1 MVSMEDASASDLFVF
16 GFVMA
21 LRLIVPLGIPKYPLP
36 AILAAFLID
45 GVDKTIYDQFT
56 DLNLDFYQGYDKALD
71 IYYLAIAYIATM
83 RNWTNLYA
91 FEVSRFLYYYRL
103 VGAVAFELTQVRAL
117 LLVFPNTFEY
127 FFDFYEIVRIR
138 WDPRRMSKRL
148 LLGAAAFIWI
158 VIKLPQEYII
168 HVAQV
173 DTTDW
178 IKRNI
183 FGVDPSASWA
193 EAITNRPGVSIFLV
207 LLVVGLIVGAWWL
220 ITRRLPPADW
230 KPRFAADP
238 IPEFEREMPPQRFRL
253 LDAALIEKVA
263 LISLVSIIFAQV
275 LPSVEAG
282 NLAIIVGVAIIVA
295 VNAAVSH
302 WLAQRGRDWTS
313 IIQEFVV
320 MAAVNAVLIV
330 AIALILPSV
339 DGSINIGTTLFF
351 ALLLTL
357 IITLF
362 DRYHPV
368 YLHRFPPRGR

>member
-1 MVSMEDASASDLFVF
+1 MVTLDDASAADLFVF
-16 GFVMA
+16 GLVIA
-21 LRLIVPLGIPKYPLP
+21 LRFLVPLGIPKYPLS
-36 AILAAFLID
+36 AILLAFLID
-45 GVDKTIYDQFT
+45 GVDKTIFDQFT

-71 IYYLAIAYIATM
+71 IYYLAIAYIATL
-83 RNWTNLYA
+83 RNWTNQFA
-91 FEVSRFLYYYRL
+91 FETSRFLYYYRL

-148 LLGAAAFIWI
+148 LIGAAAFIWI

-193 EAITNRPGVSIFLV
+193 EAITNRPGVSV
-207 LLVVGLIVGAWWL
+207 LLVVLVVALIGGTWWFV
-220 ITRRLPPADW
+220 THRLPPADW

-238 IPEFEREMPPQRFRL
+238 VPAFEVPMQAQGFRL
-253 LDAALIEKVA
+253 IDAALIEKVV
-263 LISLVSIIFAQV
+263 LISLISIIFAQV
-275 LPSVEAG
+275 LPNVQAG
-282 NLAIIVGVAIIVA
+282 NLAIVIGVAVIVA
-295 VNAAVSH
+295 VNAGVSH

-313 IIQEFVV
+313 IMQEFVV

-330 AIALILPSV
+330 TIAVILPSV
-339 DGSINIGTTLFF
+339 DGSISSGNTLFF

-362 DRYHPV
+362 DRYRQV
-368 YLHRFPPRGR
+368 YVHRFPPSG

>member
-1 MVSMEDASASDLFVF
+1 MQDASASDLLIF
-16 GFVMA
+16 GVVLA
-21 LRLIVPLGIPKYPLP
+21 LRLLVPLGIPRYPLP
-36 AILAAFLID
+36 AILIAFLID
-45 GVDKTIYDQFT
+45 GFDQTIFQQFT
-56 DLNLDFYQGYDKALD
+56 DLNLDFYQGYDKSLD

-103 VGAVAFELTQVRAL
+103 VGATAFELTQVRGL
-117 LLVFPNTFEY
+117 LLIFPNTFEY

-183 FGVDPSASWA
+183 FGVDPTASWA
-193 EAITNRPGVSIFLV
+193 DAITNRPGVSILLV
-207 LLVVGLIVGAWWL
+207 LLVVALIVGAWWI
-220 ITRRLPPADW
+220 ITHRLPPPDW

-238 IPEFEREMPPQRFRL
+238 IPEFEREMQPQRFRL
-253 LDAALIEKVA
+253 LDAALIEKVV
-263 LISLVSIIFAQV
+263 LIALVSIIFAQV
-275 LPSVEAG
+275 LPGVEAG
-282 NLAIIVGVAIIVA
+282 NLAIIIGVAIIVA

-302 WLAQRGRDWTS
+302 WLAQRGRDWNS

-320 MAAVNAVLIV
+320 MSAVNAVLIV

-339 DGSINIGTTLFF
+339 DGSISIANTLFF

-362 DRYHPV
+362 DRYHAV
-368 YLHRFPPRGR
+368 YLHRFPPRNR

>member
-1 MVSMEDASASDLFVF
+1 
-16 GFVMA
+16 
-21 LRLIVPLGIPKYPLP
+21 
-36 AILAAFLID
+36 
-45 GVDKTIYDQFT
+45 
-56 DLNLDFYQGYDKALD
+56 
-71 IYYLAIAYIATM
+71 
-83 RNWTNLYA
+83 
-91 FEVSRFLYYYRL
+91 
-103 VGAVAFELTQVRAL
+103 
-117 LLVFPNTFEY
+117 
-127 FFDFYEIVRIR
+127 
-138 WDPRRMSKRL
+138 
-148 LLGAAAFIWI
+148 

-168 HVAQV
+168 HIAQV

-193 EAITNRPGVSIFLV
+193 EAITNRPGVSILLV
-207 LLVVGLIVGAWWL
+207 LLVVALIVGAWWL

-238 IPEFEREMPPQRFRL
+238 IPEFDTAMQPQRFRL
-253 LDAALIEKVA
+253 LDAALIEKIA
-263 LISLVSIIFAQV
+263 LIALVSIIFAQV
-275 LPSVEAG
+275 LPGVEAG

-320 MAAVNAVLIV
+320 MSAVNAVLIV

-339 DGSINIGTTLFF
+339 DGSISIANTLFF

-362 DRYHPV
+362 DRYHQV
-368 YLHRFPPRGR
+368 YLHRFPPRNR